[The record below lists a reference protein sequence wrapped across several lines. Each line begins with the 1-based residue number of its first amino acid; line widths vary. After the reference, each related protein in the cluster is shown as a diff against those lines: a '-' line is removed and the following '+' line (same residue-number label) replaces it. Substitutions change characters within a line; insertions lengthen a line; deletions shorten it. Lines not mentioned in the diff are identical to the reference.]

1 MPRKRATSVDV
12 AKEAGV
18 SRSTVSFVL
27 NNVTTIGINEATR
40 QRVLDAAKRLN
51 YHPDAS
57 GRKLVSGKSST
68 IGLVLQQSA
77 DQVFADAFLLS
88 VMLGIEEAVSQ
99 RGYHVLLKPY
109 DPARLKGYSQLVSE
123 NLVDG
128 IILSGP
134 RQDDAEIQKLHQS
147 GFPIVLMGQLS
158 GCSLPFVDINAVEG
172 AAIATRHLLQL
183 GHRRIGL
190 ITNAS
195 LQYTSAQQ
203 RREGYLN
210 ALTAAGIVS
219 EEAWIREGAYTSASG
234 YEAMQHLLASPILPT
249 AVFVASDVV
258 AIGAMQAIRH
268 AGKRIPEDIAVVGFD
283 DVPVAAYVDPP
294 LTTIRL
300 PAFKLGLKAGEQ
312 LTKLIRGKPLEH
324 QGELLDIELVVR
336 ESTMGRDF
344 KEL

>member
-1 MPRKRATSVDV
+1 MAGKRVTSYDV

-27 NNVTTIGINEATR
+27 NNVTRISINEATR

-57 GRKLVSGKSST
+57 GRKLVTGKSST

-77 DQVFADAFLLS
+77 DQVFADAFLLR
-88 VMLGIEEAVSQ
+88 VMLGIEQAVSEC
-99 RGYHVLLKPY
+99 GYHVLLKPY
-109 DPARLKGYSQLVSE
+109 DPTNIESYSQLISE
-123 NLVDG
+123 NLVEG

-134 RQDDAEIQKLHQS
+134 RQDDTEISKICES
-147 GFPIVLMGQLS
+147 GFPIILMGQLN

-172 AAIATRHLLQL
+172 AATATRHLLQL

-195 LQYTSAQQ
+195 LEYTSAQQ
-203 RREGYLN
+203 RRQGYLN
-210 ALTAAGIVS
+210 ALIEAGINAD
-219 EEAWIREGAYTSASG
+219 EGLIQEGAYTSASG
-234 YEAMQHLLASPILPT
+234 YQAMQRMLELPEQPT

-268 AGKRIPEDIAVVGFD
+268 AGKHIPENISVVGFD
-283 DVPVAAYVDPP
+283 DVPMAAYVDPP
-294 LTTIRL
+294 LTTVRL
-300 PAFKLGLKAGEQ
+300 PAFQLGRKAGEQ
-312 LTKLIRGKPLEH
+312 LTKLILGEPLEK

-336 ESTMGRDF
+336 ESTTGRNL